1 VIFIKCFLK
10 KFDKI
15 LLHFSIKYD
24 IVFTWFATFNY
35 PLEDLTLVQF
45 SFRHWPTA
53 VDVDQGI

>member
-1 VIFIKCFLK
+1 
-10 KFDKI
+10 
-15 LLHFSIKYD
+15 LLNISIKYD